1 MDYEVC
7 CNEAAD
13 FLCYDCSPEG
23 RPLCSSCS
31 ELLQRNPKRTGHS
44 LVSLIPHESSYKIK

>member
-1 MDYEVC
+1 MDCEVC

-31 ELLQRNPKRTGHS
+31 ELLQLNPKRTGRS

>member
-23 RPLCSSCS
+23 RPLYSSCS
-31 ELLQRNPKRTGHS
+31 ELLQCNPKRTGRS